1 MFCPHCGSNLSDNSK
16 FCSKCGAALA
26 PTLTNTISTSASV
39 ASKKSSDNNTKKYLF
54 LACIAV
60 LCLCAFLVSHKTT
73 GNTLSGTWVCDN
85 VEHGYP
91 DSLTLESDG
100 TGIVD
105 GVSISWYIDGDTFV
119 MVAGIYGNYY
129 YEYKLSGNTL
139 SLDGY
144 TYHRS
149 VNTSSSNYLKFDSG
163 EGVARKTI
171 SESDFG

>member
-26 PTLTNTISTSASV
+26 PTLTNTTSTSASV
-39 ASKKSSDNNTKKYLF
+39 TSKKSLDNNTKKYLF
-54 LACIAV
+54 VVGIAV
-60 LCLCAFLVSHKTT
+60 LCLCAFLISRKA
-73 GNTLSGTWVCDN
+73 GNTLPGTWVCDN

-149 VNTSSSNYLKFDSG
+149 VNTSSSNYRKFNSEED
-163 EGVARKTI
+163 VAHKTI
-171 SESDFG
+171 SESDFS